1 MAWWGSRGSY
11 TACSGLR
18 RLVLHG
24 SDWLAWDIVG
34 NDGACGEG
42 YLSALLLVCGG
53 CGMGNCL
60 ELSGVGVPVLM
71 SQSNWQLLSVAR
83 VDVPIRPAR
92 VRVIFLFLLLSLF
105 CDVVVGH
112 CYFVVSILGLSSF

>member
-1 MAWWGSRGSY
+1 MMAWWGSRGSY

-18 RLVLHG
+18 HLVLHG

-34 NDGACGEG
+34 NDGACGVG
-42 YLSALLLVCGG
+42 YLSTLLLVCGG
-53 CGMGNCL
+53 AA
-60 ELSGVGVPVLM
+60 SGVGVPVLM

-92 VRVIFLFLLLSLF
+92 VIFLFLLLSLF
-105 CDVVVGH
+105 CDVVDGH
-112 CYFVVSILGLSSF
+112 CYFVVPILGLPSF

>member
-1 MAWWGSRGSY
+1 
-11 TACSGLR
+11 
-18 RLVLHG
+18 
-24 SDWLAWDIVG
+24 
-34 NDGACGEG
+34 
-42 YLSALLLVCGG
+42 
-53 CGMGNCL
+53 MGNCL

-92 VRVIFLFLLLSLF
+92 VIFLFLLLSLF

-112 CYFVVSILGLSSF
+112 CYFVVLILGYLLFNIIDSSTT